1 MKEKIFKKEYKGLG
15 FVEALIALTVS
26 GVVAIV
32 LMGISA
38 EAISELRRLDMQ
50 DSIAQ
55 HAVSTAVIIQDLAIK
70 EAYISDEDED
80 ENIFYGLQIKTCY
93 GFDVDSST
101 GEVTLDTDRNF
112 SESERD
118 YYSTASVIPDDS
130 DNPEFFR
137 IMCVAKKPSAAD
149 RSKILVKIITG
160 SNRVDGK
167 VTNNRD
173 VKDYVYYSVI
183 VL

>member
-1 MKEKIFKKEYKGLG
+1 MKVDVVKI
-15 FVEALIALTVS
+15 
-26 GVVAIV
+26 IV
-32 LMGISA
+32 LLAPVIKY
-38 EAISELRRLDMQ
+38 LLDRKVPKNKINLYNKAAKSNDDVM
-50 DSIAQ
+50 DSL
-55 HAVSTAVIIQDLAIK
+55 QDLAIK

-137 IMCVAKKPSAAD
+137 IMCVAHNPSAAD